1 MNDDMTAK
9 RPRIAIIS
17 SGGTLTALSN
27 DPFEIRDYGE
37 AGSLNAN
44 DLIQRC
50 GALSDRFNFVPTEF
64 PSAPSFDIALPQWIA
79 LCRLCER
86 TLREAPDIDGFVLT
100 HGTGTLEETA
110 FFLSLIW
117 DFPVPLVVTGAQR
130 PASAISSDGYMN
142 FFQAACFAAHP
153 AMREI
158 GVAVVMHGEVHLPSE
173 VTKTTTFG
181 LDAFRSPDLGPIAQV
196 IGGQPSFHRRPIA
209 RASFLELDWRR
220 LEMLPRV
227 DIVATHSG
235 ADAVAIDAFIA
246 AGSRGIV
253 TAGFAPGYVTS
264 PQAERLEQWIR
275 EEGGIVVSSTRTH
288 GPVVPNTRNRGHG
301 FIPSGPYL
309 PQKARIL
316 LQIALSCGLH
326 HDRIPALF
334 EL

>member
-1 MNDDMTAK
+1 MTDDMTGK
-9 RPRIAIIS
+9 RPRIAIIA
-17 SGGTLTALSN
+17 SGGTLTALSS

-37 AGSLNAN
+37 AGSLSAV

-50 GALSDRFNFVPTEF
+50 GALSERFDFVATEC
-64 PSAPSFDIALPQWIA
+64 PSVPSFDIALPEWTA
-79 LCRLCER
+79 LCRLCEK
-86 TLREAPDIDGFVLT
+86 TLREEPELDGFVLT

-142 FFQAACFAAHP
+142 FFQAVCVAAHP

-181 LDAFRSPDLGPIAQV
+181 LDAFRSPDFGPIAQV
-196 IGGQPSFHRRPIA
+196 VGGQTSFRR
-209 RASFLELDWRR
+209 RAVSTPRFVELDWRT
-220 LEMLPRV
+220 LKSLPRV
-227 DIVATHSG
+227 DVVATYSG
-235 ADAVAIDAFIA
+235 ADAATIEAVIA
-246 AGSRGIV
+246 AGAKGIV

-264 PQAERLEQWIR
+264 TQAQRLKRWIH
-275 EEGGIVVSSTRTH
+275 EEDGIVVSSTRTY
-288 GPVVPNTRNRGHG
+288 GPVVPNTRNNGYG
-301 FIPSGPYL
+301 FVPSGPYL

-334 EL
+334 AL